1 MSDAT
6 APATTPFP
14 MQPAKPDHP
23 ALEQHILGVWEARR
37 TFERL
42 RERNSGGPVFSFID
56 GPITANNPMGV
67 HHAWGRSLK
76 DAYQRF
82 HAMQGKDQRYQNGFD
97 CQGLWVEVEVEKALQ
112 LNSKPEIEAYGLD
125 KFSRACRD
133 RVAEYSEVQTRQSQ
147 RLGQWMDWDNDYY
160 TLSDT
165 NISYIWTFL
174 AKCHQKGWLYVGH
187 RPMTWCPRCG
197 TSLSQHEM
205 LDSYKDVVHPSLH
218 VAFPLVEDG
227 HDGEAVVIWTTTPW
241 TLPANVA
248 AAVNPTATYA
258 LVERDGLNLWMA
270 QGRVE
275 AVFGADA
282 VVLATRPGSELV
294 GWKYRG
300 PFAHLPASA
309 GGEAPCVPG
318 TAADREKAIAAKD
331 DVWRVLAWDEVSL
344 EDGTGIV
351 HIAPGCGAEDYE
363 LGTSKGLPAVVPVDE
378 SGIFFDGFGELTG
391 LTTHDAKDVV
401 IGDLKQQGLLVR
413 SGTLEHR
420 YPSCWRCSTELIF
433 RLVDEWFISCEEIRE
448 PMKEA
453 NRTVEWSP
461 AFYGKR
467 MEDWLNN
474 MGDWCISRKR
484 YWGLPLP
491 FYRDPEDPEGEI
503 FVVHSK
509 AQLREL
515 AVDPE
520 AVDALPELHRPWID
534 DIQIRHPESG
544 ALLERVAEVGD
555 CWLDAGIV
563 PFATLGWKSEEIGG
577 GLDGLYANG
586 ASEGLSGAALPS
598 NEEWERWF
606 PADVVLEMREQIRL
620 WFYSMLF
627 MSVVLDEEGRAPYK
641 RVVAYEKVNAED
653 GRAMHKSWG
662 NAIWFDD
669 AVEKMGAD
677 VMRWLYA
684 QQTQSQNLNFG
695 YGPATEIKKRF
706 LTLWN
711 VLSFFTQYANADGW
725 APGAAE
731 FSGINDG
738 VGSAGIGLERLEPAS
753 FANPLDSWLAA
764 RTHQLVAEATTAFD
778 RWDTPQYTRAV
789 ERWMEELS
797 NWYVR
802 RSRRRFWKAE
812 LGEADR
818 DEAYAALWSALV
830 VGARVLAPVMPF
842 LADELWATLVTP
854 HAAAAGDDA
863 ASIDSVHLAYW
874 PTASE
879 DARTHPLITE
889 VAAVQRVLALGRAA
903 RASSKL
909 KLRQPLRSVLVH
921 RRPAKGDD
929 TPERRERFLAWAED
943 IKAELSIRTI
953 EFVDGAEGR
962 WSEGM
967 MPLLP
972 KLGPKYGK
980 DVAQIRKAIAAGDI
994 DVHDDGTARV
1004 GEFTLLADEFEYRS
1018 APVDGYALA
1027 EDADWV
1033 VVVTTTLDDE
1043 LIAEGH
1049 AREVTRQLQQL
1060 RKDTGLDIS
1069 DRVAVTWSAD
1079 GALADA
1085 IRTHGDA
1092 IAEEVL
1098 ATSFVEGDVGA
1109 DVAEF
1114 TVAGLAGRVAL
1125 VAQR

>member
-1 MSDAT
+1 MTDAPT
-6 APATTPFP
+6 SMPFP
-14 MQPAKPDHP
+14 TLPPKPDHP
-23 ALEQHILGVWEARR
+23 AIEQHILGVWEQQR

-42 RERNSGGPVFSFID
+42 RERNADGPVFSFVD

-67 HHAWGRSLK
+67 HHAWGRTLK
-76 DAYQRF
+76 DVYQRF
-82 HAMQGKDQRYQNGFD
+82 FALKGYDQRYQNGFD
-97 CQGLWVEVEVEKALQ
+97 CQGLWVEVEVEKSLK
-112 LNSKPEIEAYGLD
+112 LNSKREIEEYGLD
-125 KFSRACRD
+125 RFSRACRD

-174 AKCHQKGWLYVGH
+174 AKCQEKGWLYVGH

-218 VAFPLVEDG
+218 VAFPLTDPE
-227 HDGEAVVIWTTTPW
+227 HDGEAVVVWTTTPW

-270 QGRVE
+270 EQRVVP
-275 AVFGADA
+275 VFGEDA
-282 VVLATRPGSELV
+282 VVLQTRPGSELV
-294 GWKYRG
+294 GWAYRG

-309 GGEAPCVPG
+309 GGEAPCTPG
-318 TAADREKAIAAKD
+318 GAAERDKAIAARD
-331 DVWRVLAWDEVSL
+331 EVWRVLGWDEVSL
-344 EDGTGIV
+344 DDGTGIV

-363 LGTSKGLPAVVPVDE
+363 LGTEQGLPSIVPVDE
-378 SGIFFDGFGELTG
+378 AGIFFEGFGELTG
-391 LTTHDAKDVV
+391 LSTHDAKDVV
-401 IGDLKQQGLLVR
+401 LGDLKQQGLLVR

-420 YPSCWRCSTELIF
+420 YPSCWRCGTELIF

-448 PMKEA
+448 PMKAA

-515 AVDPE
+515 AVDPA

-534 DIQIRHPESG
+534 DIQIRHPETG
-544 ALLERVAEVGD
+544 RLLERVAEVGD
-555 CWLDAGIV
+555 CWLDAGII
-563 PFATLGWKSEEIGG
+563 PFSSMGWKREEIG
-577 GLDGLYANG
+577 DGLGDMYANG
-586 ASEGLSGAALPS
+586 ASEGLSGARLPS
-598 NEEWERWF
+598 HEEWEKWF
-606 PADVVLEMREQIRL
+606 PADMVLEMREQIRL

-627 MSVVLDEEGRAPYK
+627 MSVVMDEQGRAPYK
-641 RVVAYEKVNAED
+641 RVLAYEKVNAED

-669 AVEKMGAD
+669 AVEQMGAD
-677 VMRWLYA
+677 VMRWQYA
-684 QQTQSQNLNFG
+684 HQTPSQNLNFG
-695 YGPATEIKKRF
+695 YGPATEIKRRF

-711 VLSFFTQYANADGW
+711 VLSFFTQYANVDGW
-725 APGAAE
+725 RPDAALLA
-731 FSGINDG
+731 ST
-738 VGSAGIGLERLEPAS
+738 SQPPLIGLQDHLG
-753 FANPLDSWLAA
+753 NPLDQWLAA
-764 RTHQLVAEATTAFD
+764 RSHQLVAEATTALE

-789 ERWMEELS
+789 DRWFDDLS

-818 DEAYAALWSALV
+818 DDAYAVLWKVLTNT
-830 VGARVLAPVMPF
+830 ARVLSPVTPF
-842 LADELWATLVTP
+842 LAEQMWQQLVLPHTTP
-854 HAAAAGDDA
+854 DTM
-863 ASIDSVHLAYW
+863 DSVHLVPW
-874 PTASE
+874 PQSE
-879 DARTHPLITE
+879 AALVSHPLLAE
-889 VAAVQRVLALGRAA
+889 VDAVQRVLALGRAA

-909 KLRQPLRSVLVH
+909 KLRQPLREVLVH
-921 RRPAKGDD
+921 RRSTRGEGAAANEQLFARWNDD
-929 TPERRERFLAWAED
+929 VL
-943 IKAELSIRTI
+943 AELSVKQVR
-953 EFVDGAEGR
+953 FVDEPQGL

-980 DVAQIRKAIAAGDI
+980 QVADIRKAIAAGDVEI
-994 DVHDDGTARV
+994 HDDGTARV
-1004 GEFTLLADEFEYRS
+1004 GEFTLLADEYEHRS
-1018 APVDGYALA
+1018 QAAEGYALA
-1027 EDADWV
+1027 EDAEWV
-1033 VVVTTTLDDE
+1033 VAVSTTLDDE
-1043 LIAEGH
+1043 LLAEGH
-1049 AREVTRQLQQL
+1049 AREFTRQLQTM
-1060 RKDTGLDIS
+1060 RKDGGLDIA
-1069 DRVAVTWSAD
+1069 DRVIVTWTAE
-1079 GALADA
+1079 GALAEA
-1085 IRTHGDA
+1085 VRIHGDS
-1092 IAEEVL
+1092 IADEVL
-1098 ATSFVEGDVGA
+1098 ATTFAEGEVGDLPSA
-1109 DVAEF
+1109 FEVDGMQARV
-1114 TVAGLAGRVAL
+1114 LLGRA
-1125 VAQR
+1125 